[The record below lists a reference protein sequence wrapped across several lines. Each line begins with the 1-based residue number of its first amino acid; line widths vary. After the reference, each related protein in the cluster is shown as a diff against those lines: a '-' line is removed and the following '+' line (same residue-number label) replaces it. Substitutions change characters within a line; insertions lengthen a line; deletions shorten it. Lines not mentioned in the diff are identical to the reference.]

1 MHEMALAQSIVDII
15 ETEATRQ
22 NFDRVSHITLEIGA
36 LSCVDARAL
45 EFGLD
50 AVTKGTRAEGAKLEI
65 ITPPGTAYCFGCQAN
80 TTIARKGDAC
90 PECGSYQVMVTGG
103 EDMKIVSLEVV

>member
-15 ETEATRQ
+15 EAEASRQ
-22 NFDRVSHITLEIGA
+22 QFDRVSRITLEIGT
-36 LSCVDARAL
+36 LSCVDAHAL

-50 AVTKGTRAEGAKLEI
+50 AVAKGTKAEGAHIEI
-65 ITPPGTAYCFGCQAN
+65 VAPPGTAYCFGCQAN
-80 TTIARKGDAC
+80 ITIARKGDPC

>member
-15 ETEATRQ
+15 ESEASRHSYA
-22 NFDRVSHITLEIGA
+22 RVACITLEIGA
-36 LSCVDARAL
+36 LSCVDPRAL

-65 ITPPGTAYCFGCQAN
+65 LTPPGTAYCFECQAN
-80 TTIARKGDAC
+80 ITISRKGEAC
-90 PECGSYQVMVTGG
+90 PDCGSYQVMVTGG